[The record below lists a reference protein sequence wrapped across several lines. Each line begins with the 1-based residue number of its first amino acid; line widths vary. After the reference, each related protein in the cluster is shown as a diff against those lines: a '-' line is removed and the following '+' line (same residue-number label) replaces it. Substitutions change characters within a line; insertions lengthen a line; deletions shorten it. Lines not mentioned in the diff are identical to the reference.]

1 MARAHT
7 HNYSFPLLFF
17 LPVLNSPFV
26 YLFSPLPF
34 FLLLLMDFL
43 VVVANNDIEKARQY
57 IQSGIDV
64 NSPILW
70 NAKNTHSPVLP
81 TDASNRPELREQI
94 QSSKEYHSRP
104 LNIAVIGGHADMVRL
119 LLSAGADIN
128 LKDGRG
134 R

>member
-1 MARAHT
+1 M
-7 HNYSFPLLFF
+7 
-17 LPVLNSPFV
+17 
-26 YLFSPLPF
+26 
-34 FLLLLMDFL
+34 
-43 VVVANNDIEKARQY
+43 VVANNDIEKARQF

-64 NSPILW
+64 NSHILW

-81 TDASNRPELREQI
+81 TDASSRPELREQI
-94 QSSKEYHSRP
+94 QSSKEYLSRP